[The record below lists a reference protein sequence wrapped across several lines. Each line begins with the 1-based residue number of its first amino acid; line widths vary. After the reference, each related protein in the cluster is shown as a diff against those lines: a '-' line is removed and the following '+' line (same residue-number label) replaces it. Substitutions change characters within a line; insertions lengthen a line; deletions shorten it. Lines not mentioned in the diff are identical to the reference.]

1 MLPLIKIRNK
11 KGRKKK
17 KLTFTIAC
25 KADIEGKAAY
35 GLYWRLI
42 IIRRVDRSNGR
53 SVGRPTTLCILVYT
67 LAAFFVCMFGARRG
81 WIILFSYPKRDM
93 QGILSVCVYNIYV
106 YVYVMRV
113 RRTYTFFSE
122 DQLSKYCVSFFLR
135 IHSSLFKAILSFKK
149 HFLSSAP
156 RFF

>member
-53 SVGRPTTLCILVYT
+53 SVGRLLYAYWFIRWLLSLC
-67 LAAFFVCMFGARRG
+67 VC
-81 WIILFSYPKRDM
+81 SE
-93 QGILSVCVYNIYV
+93 QG
-106 YVYVMRV
+106 
-113 RRTYTFFSE
+113 E
-122 DQLSKYCVSFFLR
+122 DG
-135 IHSSLFKAILSFKK
+135 
-149 HFLSSAP
+149 
-156 RFF
+156 